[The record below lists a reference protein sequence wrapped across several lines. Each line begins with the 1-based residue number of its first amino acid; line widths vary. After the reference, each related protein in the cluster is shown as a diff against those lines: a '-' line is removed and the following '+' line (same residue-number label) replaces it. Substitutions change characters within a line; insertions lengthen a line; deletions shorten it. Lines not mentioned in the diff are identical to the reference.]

1 MTESTATVSAGYG
14 STAVCRCSAILEV
27 NVANRE
33 ELVAMLDNSRHPH
46 IRDLLN
52 DSIFDGHAV
61 LYTSLPTVPDEPC
74 KVPHF
79 GHSINC
85 DPETCDGPGIY
96 RLFGTTLYLAAA
108 GDGDVFG
115 RYELT
120 DSVQLDICGK
130 KRLSPGTS
138 ARSPV
143 GRSA

>member
-1 MTESTATVSAGYG
+1 MTESTATVSSSYN
-14 STAVCRCSAILEV
+14 SPAVFRCSAILEV
-27 NVANRE
+27 NAANRE
-33 ELVAMLDNSRHPH
+33 ELVAMLNNKRYPH
-46 IRDLLN
+46 IRDLLE

-61 LYTSLPTVPDEPC
+61 LYTVLPDVPDELC
-74 KVPHF
+74 EAPHF
-79 GHSINC
+79 GHNVNC

-120 DSVQLDICGK
+120 CSIQLDICGK
-130 KRLSPGTS
+130 KRLSPGSS
-138 ARSPV
+138 ARSPI